1 MLLVFFYDLFYNTYL
16 TEFLRTNCV
25 MVESIEYE
33 LIICGSGLAG
43 LRAAIE
49 AAKKNSKIKIA
60 VISKVQVMRSHS
72 VSAEGGTAAVIF
84 EDEGD
89 TIESH
94 IYDTI
99 KGSDFLADQDVA
111 ERLCRE
117 MPNEIYQ
124 LERWGMPWSRREN
137 GKIDQRWFGGYSF
150 PRATYAMDKVG
161 FYEMQTLYDTCQKF
175 DNIDFFNEWFATSI
189 IHNGKR
195 FMGITAIELS
205 SGTFYEIKANG
216 LIIATGGAGRIYSYS
231 TYALSSTPDGLDMA
245 YRAGMAL
252 KDMEFVQFHPTG
264 ILPSGIL
271 ITEGARGEGAY
282 LLNNKGERFMIN
294 YAAKK
299 MELAP
304 RDIVCRAMITEINEG
319 RGYKHETGV
328 DCLKLDLRH
337 IGSEIIKEKLG
348 GIREISI
355 KFSGIDPSD
364 EMLDVRPVCHYM
376 MGGIHTNIDGA
387 TELAGVWAAGEVACN
402 SVHGSNRLGAN
413 STSECILWGK
423 ITGSLAVDY
432 IDKGVPSDPWPEFQV
447 EAEEKRIYDRIFR
460 GKGEA
465 NPYEIKQELTDM
477 MNEKAYVY
485 RDEKNLVEGLKKI
498 RSLKE
503 QTWKHVDDKAKEY
516 NTNFTNV
523 MELDSMFRVAEIV
536 LIGAINRK
544 ESRGAHARTDF
555 PKRDDTNFLHHT
567 LAYYDL
573 KEPIMKTHPVTMTNY
588 KPVERKY

>member
-1 MLLVFFYDLFYNTYL
+1 
-16 TEFLRTNCV
+16 
-25 MVESIEYE
+25 MVTSIEYD
-33 LIICGSGLAG
+33 LVICGSGLAG

-49 AAKKNSKIKIA
+49 ASKKNSKIKIA

-94 IYDTI
+94 IYDTV

-111 ERLCRE
+111 ERLCKE
-117 MPNEIYQ
+117 IPNEIYQ
-124 LERWGMPWSRREN
+124 MERWGMPWSRRET
-137 GKIDQRWFGGYSF
+137 GRIDQRNFGGYTF
-150 PRATYAMDKVG
+150 PRATYASDKVG
-161 FYEMQTLYDTCQKF
+161 FFEMQTLYDTCQKS
-175 DNIDFFNEWFATSI
+175 DNIEFFNEWFVTSI

-205 SGTFYEIKANG
+205 TGTFYTIKAKA
-216 LIIATGGAGRIYSYS
+216 LIIATGGAGRLYSFT
-231 TYALSSTPDGLDMA
+231 TYAHSSTPDGLDMA

-271 ITEGARGEGAY
+271 ITEGARGEGGY
-282 LLNNKGERFMIN
+282 LLNNKGERFMKN
-294 YAAKK
+294 YASKL

-304 RDIVCRAMITEINEG
+304 RDIVSRAMITEINQG
-319 RGYKHETGV
+319 RGFKHETGAT
-328 DCLKLDLRH
+328 CLKLDLRH
-337 IGSEIIKEKLG
+337 LGDEKIKEKLG

-355 KFSGIDPSD
+355 KFSGIDPSQ
-364 EMLDVRPVCHYM
+364 EILDVRPVAHYM

-387 TELAGVWAAGEVACN
+387 TELQGVWAAGEAACN

-413 STSECILWGK
+413 STSECLVWGK

-432 IDKGVPSDPWPEFQV
+432 IEKGITSEVFPNFLV
-447 EAEEKRIYDRIFR
+447 EKEEKRIYDGIFR
-460 GKGEA
+460 GRGNE
-465 NPYEIKQELTDM
+465 NPYEIRQKLHDV
-477 MNEKAYVY
+477 MNTYAYVY
-485 RDEKNLVEGLKKI
+485 RDEANLVEGLKKL
-498 RSLKE
+498 RDLKQ
-503 QTWKHVDDKAKEY
+503 QTWKHLDDQAKEY

-523 MELDSMFRVAEIV
+523 MELDSMFRVAEVV

-544 ESRGAHARTDF
+544 ESRGSHARIDY
-555 PKRDDTNFLHHT
+555 PKRDDANFLHHT
-567 LAYYDL
+567 LAYYDSQ
-573 KEPIMKTHPVTMTNY
+573 EPIMKTHPVTITKY